1 MCYKYTL
8 DEVKKKNREWGKNRI
23 IIRDDIVNYVKNN
36 NLKFIIHDTGEADLD
51 GRYCIA
57 LPSNFD
63 TKNPTIRKKY
73 NLM

>member
-23 IIRDDIVNYVKNN
+23 IIRDEIVNYVTSR
-36 NLKFIIHDTGEADLD
+36 NLKYIIHDTGDADLD

-57 LPSNFD
+57 LPSNID
-63 TKNPTIRKKY
+63 TKNLEIRRKF